1 MKEQIESLLKDY
13 EYEPNDR
20 YRELAETHLSSHALI
35 DFIRCP
41 ALYRRK
47 RDGLIPSYD
56 SAALLEGRAAH
67 TMILE
72 GEKEFLDEYAVG
84 GPINPNT
91 NKPYGHDTKAWREY
105 EKKCGKVILS
115 GPQATRVYRM
125 AEGVKAN
132 KLAREMLKN
141 GRPEVVVRSEC
152 VVGSR
157 QIRIDWLSPEHGI
170 VDLKTCESLTK
181 FQWNAR
187 DFRYHNQA
195 AFYQEGLAAAIGLY
209 VPFHFIVVEKKEPF
223 RCGVWEVSDN
233 TMALALDENKRA
245 MAELAD
251 CMNDRVW
258 PTRYEKKRILEIN

>member
-41 ALYRRK
+41 ALYKRK

-56 SAALLEGRAAH
+56 SAAYLVGRAAH
-67 TMILE
+67 TAILE
-72 GEKEFLDEYAVG
+72 GDAAFEREYEVG
-84 GPINPNT
+84 GPVNEKT
-91 NKPYGHDTKAWREY
+91 GKPYGQTTKKWQEY
-105 EKKCGKVILS
+105 EASVGKPILTE
-115 GPQATRVYRM
+115 PQAALVDRM

-132 KLAREMLKN
+132 KLAREMLEV

-152 VVGSR
+152 VTGPR

-209 VPFHFIVVEKKEPF
+209 VPFHFIAVEKKEPF

-233 TMALALDENKRA
+233 TMILALDENKRA